1 MMGLNLRKILS
12 LLLVIPLTLLTFVP
26 SSYALG
32 NPNIVEYVDG
42 IPNYWPPGV
51 AVDDILE
58 TKGNINELIVAF
70 WTESV
75 PIGGSAAEWIRGENG
90 AFGNTE
96 VAVQRFHDAGITVLI
111 GAGGANE
118 APVTDNPE
126 DGRRY
131 GEAVGQFALDYNFD
145 GVDFDIE
152 NFAVGRPD
160 TTSEWLAEATRAVK
174 AVYPEA
180 IVTHAP
186 QAPYFQ
192 KTENPNASYGYL
204 ELNEKAGDLIDSY
217 NIQFYNQGN
226 TAYDTY
232 EQLFLNSGLDAP
244 ETSVK
249 QIHENGVPL
258 EKIIIGKPISEDD
271 VFNTGYIPPETIAE
285 FISQGISDGLEP
297 GGVMGWQWKS
307 DYDMQQQGEE
317 AWSEV
322 VSSPWGLN
330 SLAAKSVSIPKGYDK
345 YIVKPAET
353 VICPRN
359 KRATWDLTGGAGTKG
374 GFDLSLDHGAH
385 LKATVVDS
393 TSLPDFV
400 FEGDWEHYLEF
411 TNTGNTDWDLDCLSA
426 S

>member
-32 NPNIVEYVDG
+32 TPKIVEYVDG
-42 IPNYWPPGV
+42 IPNYWPPSV

-58 TKGNINELIVAF
+58 AQGSTNEIIISF
-70 WTESV
+70 WTETY
-75 PIGGSAAEWIRGENG
+75 GANGAAAEWVRGENG
-90 AFGNTE
+90 AFGDTE
-96 VAVQRFHDAGITVLI
+96 VAVQRFHDAGMTVLI

-118 APVTDNPE
+118 APVTDHPE

-131 GEAVGQFALDYNFD
+131 GEEVGLFALDYNFD

-152 NFAVGRPD
+152 NFPVGRPD

-174 AVYPEA
+174 SVYPDA
-180 IVTHAP
+180 IITHAP

-192 KTENPNASYGYL
+192 LVGGNPNASYGYL

-232 EQLFLNSGLDAP
+232 EQLFLDSGTDAP
-244 ETSVK
+244 ETAVQ

-258 EKIIIGKPISEDD
+258 EKIVIGKPISEGD
-271 VFNTGYIPPETIAE
+271 VYNTGYIDAEDIAE
-285 FISQGISDGLEP
+285 LISEGISDGLEP

-307 DYDMQQQGEE
+307 DYERQDDGESP
-317 AWSEV
+317 WSEI
-322 VSSPWGLN
+322 VSSP
-330 SLAAKSVSIPKGYDK
+330 Y
-345 YIVKPAET
+345 
-353 VICPRN
+353 
-359 KRATWDLTGGAGTKG
+359 
-374 GFDLSLDHGAH
+374 
-385 LKATVVDS
+385 
-393 TSLPDFV
+393 
-400 FEGDWEHYLEF
+400 
-411 TNTGNTDWDLDCLSA
+411 
-426 S
+426 